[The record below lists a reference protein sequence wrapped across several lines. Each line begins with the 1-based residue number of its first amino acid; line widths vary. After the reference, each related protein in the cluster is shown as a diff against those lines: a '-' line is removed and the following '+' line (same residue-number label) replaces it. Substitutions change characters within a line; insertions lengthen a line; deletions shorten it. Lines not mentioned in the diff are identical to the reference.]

1 MLSRR
6 KADRSPAQ
14 EQPQPRRYITRNER
28 VLLRWYRRLG
38 EDDKAHVLRFVSA
51 MAMTNLPL
59 R

>member
-6 KADRSPAQ
+6 KAVSSPAQ
-14 EQPQPRRYITRNER
+14 EEPQPRRYITRNER

-51 MAMTNLPL
+51 MALTKLPP